1 MKLVELKCKNCGAK
15 LSIPKDSKIVTCD
28 FCKTTFQIDDEIKHI
43 KYDNMMQSGYEF
55 EKGRIR
61 GLAEICPD
69 LSKHFMNIH
78 DNIVDLMI
86 PFQKKMVLLQ
96 GYAGALFYKICAACI
111 IP

>member
-1 MKLVELKCKNCGAK
+1 MDVC
-15 LSIPKDSKIVTCD
+15 
-28 FCKTTFQIDDEIKHI
+28 TTA
-43 KYDNMMQSGYEF
+43 YNMSF